1 MAPQYTGKGEG
12 KGILAL
18 IFEYL
23 SRHYSYELITLSVAS
38 FNQRAIYLY
47 QQMGFETLGSFQQ
60 KTNGGEYVFLRMK
73 RTKK

>member
-1 MAPQYTGKGEG
+1 MAPQYTGKGR
-12 KGILAL
+12 KRHPCSDIR
-18 IFEYL
+18 ISFK
-23 SRHYSYELITLSVAS
+23 HYSYELITLSVAS